1 MKETQVKATSEKKRI
16 KSEERSRIRSYKMY
30 YESKISCLSKR
41 NLHVDLVLLA
51 CKDASVEKG
60 DISSNWRRDRYIKK
74 CLKFYQKKLN
84 EITKQEKKLEGKF
97 SLF

>member
-16 KSEERSRIRSYKMY
+16 KSEERSRIRAYKMY
-30 YESKISCLSKR
+30 YESKISCLTKR

-60 DISSNWRRDRYIKK
+60 DISSNWRRNRYIKK
-74 CLKFYQKKLN
+74 CLKFYQKKLK
-84 EITKQEKKLEGKF
+84 EITKQERKLEGKF
-97 SLF
+97 FLF

>member
-30 YESKISCLSKR
+30 YESKISCLTKR

-60 DISSNWRRDRYIKK
+60 DISSNWRRNRYIKK
-74 CLKFYQKKLN
+74 CLKFYQKKLK
-84 EITKQEKKLEGKF
+84 EITKQERKLEGKF

>member
-51 CKDASVEKG
+51 CKDAPVEKG

>member
-1 MKETQVKATSEKKRI
+1 MKATEEKKRT
-16 KSEERSRIRSYKMY
+16 KSEERSKIRSYKMY
-30 YESKISCLSKR
+30 YESKISCLTKR

-74 CLKFYQKKLN
+74 CLKFYQKKLK
-84 EITKQEKKLEGKF
+84 EVIKQERKLDGKF